1 MKIFANILAC
11 TFISLLVFAISVVA
25 VADDSKCTPFG
36 DPPAEVNHG
45 YYANFV
51 TAHNPVCFGGKILG
65 PWNDADGT
73 PRYSCLYEP
82 ATASKDN
89 PLPLVIFLHG
99 SIATADSIRL
109 TGLYRLIDKADL
121 GAKKP
126 GFIILAPE
134 GRYTTHYYPGLDS
147 NGLGWD
153 NWYRQLNPSGDV
165 TVGGTVYH
173 ENADAAAIDHFVS
186 EYLAQGKVDRRRIYA
201 MGWSN
206 GAAMAILYSL
216 NRPWIAAAAVYSSPD
231 PFGAFNDPC
240 PQTPVAA
247 PPTSLKE
254 LQVFNPHL
262 PVMHVRNDCDIG
274 GICPNG
280 NKLARELRSLGDVV
294 ADVILDSAG
303 VPVTSCEATCG
314 TDEMANGK
322 VSSLGSLRGAAHHL
336 KWPASWNEKMLAFLK
351 DHPQR

>member
-1 MKIFANILAC
+1 MKIFASFLTSTLLFLLA
-11 TFISLLVFAISVVA
+11 FAISVTA

-82 ATASKDN
+82 AIASKDD

-109 TGLYRLIDKADL
+109 TGLYKLIDKADL
-121 GAKKP
+121 GGKKP
-126 GFIILAPE
+126 GYIVLAPE
-134 GRYTTHYYPGLDS
+134 GRYTTHYYPGIDS

-165 TVGGTVYH
+165 TVRGIVYH
-173 ENADAAAIDHFVS
+173 ENADAAAIDHFVN
-186 EYLAQGKVDRRRIYA
+186 EYLAEGKADRRRIYA

-206 GAAMAILYSL
+206 GAAMAILYAL
-216 NRPWIAAAAVYSSPD
+216 DRPWISAAAVYSAPD

-247 PPTSLKE
+247 T
-254 LQVFNPHL
+254 
-262 PVMHVRNDCDIG
+262 
-274 GICPNG
+274 
-280 NKLARELRSLGDVV
+280 
-294 ADVILDSAG
+294 
-303 VPVTSCEATCG
+303 
-314 TDEMANGK
+314 
-322 VSSLGSLRGAAHHL
+322 
-336 KWPASWNEKMLAFLK
+336 PASFKEV
-351 DHPQR
+351 